1 MPDRLVIGMEFSTQS
16 AKAVVL
22 GADSANVL
30 TSIQLNY
37 DETFPQYGTK
47 GGVLPSED
55 ATVRHTSPAML
66 SEAMDE
72 LFRRLGAADVEMA
85 RVRALKLDAQQHCTV
100 YADDSLADR
109 LSALDEG
116 AAGAGDAG
124 PAAGNAGLGTG
135 NLAAAVAPA
144 FTRNSVPI
152 WEDRSTAR
160 EVQLLEAALAGQG
173 GVQHLTANPTE
184 LRFPA
189 AQIVRWALADPDAYA
204 QTAHIMLLSAFLTPL
219 LTGCIAPVDTGDG
232 WGTNLNHADIDDPG
246 WHPDTVSAV
255 EELIGRPGSLTARL
269 GEMVPYDTPVGR
281 VSGYFSRRYGLP
293 ADAMVLAGTGDN
305 PATLLGC
312 GGKLVISLGSSY
324 TVNGVVSE
332 LDALSGAEYNVFGY
346 TPGTAMALSVITN
359 GTKVHDKFRREYAH
373 GETWD
378 EYERRAGGR
387 TVDPEEPLLLPY
399 LQAESVP
406 RAPAGFV
413 RDGLSAGD
421 REANIRALH
430 ISQALSLRLHAS
442 HVASPEAIAVVGGGS
457 QNDALRAYTTDAFG
471 RPTYRIRNGDF
482 AAPLGCAIAAA
493 RHLLRCSYEAAT
505 ARFVA
510 VEAGSELSP
519 LGRNDAAYDRLLTRY
534 RQLEAANRVTTT
546 A

>member
-16 AKAVVL
+16 AKAIVL
-22 GADSANVL
+22 GADSANVH
-30 TSIQLNY
+30 TSMQLNY

-72 LFRRLGAADVEMA
+72 LFCRLVAAGVDMA
-85 RVRALKLDAQQHCTV
+85 WVRALKLDAQQHCTV
-100 YADDSLADR
+100 YADHSLADR
-109 LSALDEG
+109 LSALDP
-116 AAGAGDAG
+116 GAGD
-124 PAAGNAGLGTG
+124 
-135 NLAAAVAPA
+135 LAAAVAPA
-144 FTRNSVPI
+144 FTRSSVPI

-160 EVQLLEAALAGQG
+160 EVELLEAALAGQG
-173 GVQHLTANPTE
+173 GVQRITANPAE

-189 AQIVRWALADPDAYA
+189 AQIIRWALADPDAYA
-204 QTAHIMLLSAFLTPL
+204 QTAHIMLLSAFLTSL

-269 GEMVPYDTPVGR
+269 GEMVPYDRPVGR

-406 RAPAGFV
+406 RAAAGFV

-430 ISQALSLRLHAS
+430 ISQAVSLRLHAS
-442 HVASPEAIAVVGGGS
+442 HVASPGAIAVVGGGA
-457 QNDALRAYTTDAFG
+457 QNDVLRAFTTDAFG

-482 AAPLGCAIAAA
+482 APPLGCAIAAA
-493 RHLLRCSYEAAT
+493 RYLLRCSYEAAT

-519 LGRNDAAYDRLLTRY
+519 LGRNDAAYDRLLARY
-534 RQLEAANRVTTT
+534 RQLEAANRETTT